1 MASLR
6 EWEIGVVVSQGNRS
20 YRSYIF
26 LLIRGRKK
34 PVDAHLYVPY
44 DRGNTGKEVI
54 QKFMSSNHS
63 EVAAA

>member
-1 MASLR
+1 VASLR

-34 PVDAHLYVPY
+34 PVDAHLSVPY
-44 DRGNTGKEVI
+44 DPWQHWKGGDSKIYE
-54 QKFMSSNHS
+54 F
-63 EVAAA
+63 